1 MSGIAEMV
9 PGEERDLRP
18 HRAADHGFGGHM
30 LIAMSHIGDWLE
42 GVSDESTEPT
52 AGRAEP
58 SFG

>member
-1 MSGIAEMV
+1 
-9 PGEERDLRP
+9 
-18 HRAADHGFGGHM
+18 M